1 MNEEKHDEIR
11 GLRAAAKLT
20 ERSPSGLQK
29 LVDSGDL
36 PATKVDGVYVFAAA
50 DLEALRAGSRP
61 AAANETATEPSP
73 EVDVAVAEPAAPPA
87 AAPAQPAETQPT
99 PRSDPTSQGEI
110 ASMVF
115 ADLNAGK
122 TLCAIVVERK
132 LPPDVVRHWHDQWV
146 ELAHIDTLRTPAG
159 ERRLFGVERELDIH
173 KESQDQAFA
182 EIGDV
187 RERLDLLEQ
196 MLGIQCDLSEC
207 G

>member
-99 PRSDPTSQGEI
+99 PRSGSTSQGEI

-159 ERRLFGVERELDIH
+159 ERRLFGLERLLGVY
-173 KESQDQAFA
+173 KESQDQAFQ
-182 EIGDV
+182 EIQDL
-187 RERLDLLEQ
+187 RERVEAIER
-196 MLGIQCDLSEC
+196 GIGMEAEVSEY